1 MATEAAL
8 NALCTPQCGSGGH
21 GNQLRDLRLLGEG
34 VQILDTRAMVDF
46 IPPGTRGKLH
56 TGWLSRAAGSKG
68 GASLLT
74 LGASGDRRSLRAAA
88 LIRRQSDGGGRP
100 PISMRF
106 ATD

>member
-1 MATEAAL
+1 M
-8 NALCTPQCGSGGH
+8 GSGGH

-68 GASLLT
+68 GVSLLT
-74 LGASGDRRSLRAAA
+74 LGASGDRRSCRTHSAS
-88 LIRRQSDGGGRP
+88 IRRRWPAANFDAFRNGLKR
-100 PISMRF
+100 
-106 ATD
+106 